1 MYVPDA
7 EQEKRDILSKYRQ
20 LLRIWRP
27 TKEEDKEL
35 VRKAFNFAVDAHKDM
50 RRRSGEPYI
59 YHPIEVTHIVAG
71 EIGLGKTSIICALL
85 HDVVED
91 TDYTLADIETLF
103 GPKVAKI
110 INGLTKIKDIFDQD
124 TASIQAE
131 NFKKILL
138 TLSDD
143 IRVILIKISDR
154 LHNMRTLEA
163 MPKHK
168 QLKISSETF
177 YLYAPLAHRLGLYAI
192 KSELEDLSLK
202 YRQPE
207 IYNTISAKLSESLPD
222 RKRFTRK
229 FIYPIKKSLGLQE
242 FDYEII
248 SRDKSIYSIWT
259 KMNKKNIPLEEI
271 FDLFAIRIIIDTPRK
286 SEKVDC
292 WRVYSLIT
300 DQYRPNI
307 ERLRDWISIPKANGY
322 EALHTTVMSHEG
334 KWVEVQIRTK
344 RMDEVAEKGFAAHWK
359 YKGATASLSETSVDN
374 WLERIRDML
383 QTSDS
388 DALDFV
394 DDFQGFLISD
404 EIYVFTP
411 AGELRNLP
419 VKSTVLDFAYAIHSE
434 LGNTCIGAKVN
445 QKLVPLNYELRS
457 GDQVEILVSKKQAPI
472 NDWFHYV
479 VTARALTQIKQAIK
493 EQKKKFIN
501 EGMKK
506 LDDYFRQL
514 DVDADVSNIANLQ
527 KKHNYPS
534 LVEMYY
540 DIAQGV
546 IGLKEIKACCE
557 ENKGE
562 GWFDM
567 IKRPFTRSKVNENKT
582 LSEVV
587 TQELKKRS
595 KTLVLDNEIH
605 KISYDIS
612 SCCNP
617 IPGDDIVG
625 FIDPNEAIK
634 IHRVNCPDAT
644 NLLAKY
650 GTRII
655 KTHWNDKESISFLTG
670 VRVNGVDQK
679 GIMQEMVGIIT
690 EKMGLNIRSFKMES
704 DGGLIVAEIMLYVY
718 STKNLEA
725 LIKNLKKISLVKKAE
740 RIHSLRRILNS

>member
-1 MYVPDA
+1 
-7 EQEKRDILSKYRQ
+7 
-20 LLRIWRP
+20 
-27 TKEEDKEL
+27 
-35 VRKAFNFAVDAHKDM
+35 
-50 RRRSGEPYI
+50 
-59 YHPIEVTHIVAG
+59 
-71 EIGLGKTSIICALL
+71 
-85 HDVVED
+85 
-91 TDYTLADIETLF
+91 
-103 GPKVAKI
+103 
-110 INGLTKIKDIFDQD
+110 
-124 TASIQAE
+124 
-131 NFKKILL
+131 
-138 TLSDD
+138 
-143 IRVILIKISDR
+143 
-154 LHNMRTLEA
+154 
-163 MPKHK
+163 
-168 QLKISSETF
+168 
-177 YLYAPLAHRLGLYAI
+177 
-192 KSELEDLSLK
+192 
-202 YRQPE
+202 
-207 IYNTISAKLSESLPD
+207 
-222 RKRFTRK
+222 
-229 FIYPIKKSLGLQE
+229 
-242 FDYEII
+242 
-248 SRDKSIYSIWT
+248 
-259 KMNKKNIPLEEI
+259 
-271 FDLFAIRIIIDTPRK
+271 
-286 SEKVDC
+286 
-292 WRVYSLIT
+292 
-300 DQYRPNI
+300 
-307 ERLRDWISIPKANGY
+307 
-322 EALHTTVMSHEG
+322 
-334 KWVEVQIRTK
+334 
-344 RMDEVAEKGFAAHWK
+344 
-359 YKGATASLSETSVDN
+359 
-374 WLERIRDML
+374 ML

-457 GDQVEILVSKKQAPI
+457 GDQVEVLVSKKQAPI

-514 DVDADVSNIANLQ
+514 DVEADVSNIANLQ

-540 DIAQGV
+540 DIAQGI

-557 ENKGE
+557 ESKGE

-670 VRVNGVDQK
+670 VKVNGVDQK

-690 EKMGLNIRSFKMES
+690 EKMGLNIRSFKMDS

-725 LIKNLKKISLVKKAE
+725 LIKNLKKISLVKKVE